1 LCRAVFTYFSVY
13 DIAVGRHYG
22 IKTYSKCKRDNEVK
36 KSYKAMPLDVKIN
49 IVEKLRGGVSAAA
62 FGITSP

>member
-1 LCRAVFTYFSVY
+1 MILPL
-13 DIAVGRHYG
+13 DG
-22 IKTYSKCKRDNEVK
+22 IMELKHKCKHDNEVK